1 VRASREVDNGFDIAQ
16 DFVPVDSGEIAKRD
30 VGRALRVLG
39 GECAHRRDVR
49 GAGFRKVR
57 AERATDEAAGAGHQ
71 DLAAPR
77 LRYTHFQPCLR

>member
-1 VRASREVDNGFDIAQ
+1 MRASREMDNGFDAAQ
-16 DFVPVDSGEIAKRD
+16 DFVPVDSGEIAEGD

-39 GECAHRRDVR
+39 GECAHGRDVR
-49 GAGFRKVR
+49 GAGFSKMS

-71 DLAAPR
+71 DLATPG